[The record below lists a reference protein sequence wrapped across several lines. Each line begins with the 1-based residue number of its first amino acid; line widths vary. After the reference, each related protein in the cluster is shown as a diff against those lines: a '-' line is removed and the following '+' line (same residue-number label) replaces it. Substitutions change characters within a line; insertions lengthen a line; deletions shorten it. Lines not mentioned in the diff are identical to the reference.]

1 MRRVL
6 VTLTVS
12 AAILIVG
19 AFVPERSDT
28 GLFDSPGPRI
38 TIDFIRLV

>member
-19 AFVPERSDT
+19 ALVPERSDT
-28 GLFDSPGPRI
+28 GLFDAPGPQI